1 MTAQQDMQ
9 STFETIR
16 KVIALVAKVPAEQ
29 VRLDSPVSELQGFD
43 SIVRLEIIARVET
56 LLDID
61 IDEEVLFE
69 LRSVSDFVAL
79 CHQQV
84 LAAQ

>member
-16 KVIALVAKVPAEQ
+16 KVIALVAKVPVEQ
-29 VRLDSPVSELQGFD
+29 VALDSPVSGLQNVD
-43 SIVRLEIIARVET
+43 SIVLLEIIARVET

-69 LRSVSDFVAL
+69 LHSVSDFVAV